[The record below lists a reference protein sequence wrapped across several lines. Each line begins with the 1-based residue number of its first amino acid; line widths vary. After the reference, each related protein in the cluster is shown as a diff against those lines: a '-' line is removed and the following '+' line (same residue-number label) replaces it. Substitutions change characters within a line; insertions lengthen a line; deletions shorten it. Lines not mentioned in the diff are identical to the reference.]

1 MKSGRNGN
9 HTMQKMGRDFSL
21 PILLLIIKL
30 IYSAELINESVFK
43 LKKLVR

>member
-30 IYSAELINESVFK
+30 INSAELINEFVFK
-43 LKKLVR
+43 LKELV

>member
-1 MKSGRNGN
+1 MKSGRNEN

-30 IYSAELINESVFK
+30 INSAELINEFVFK
-43 LKKLVR
+43 LKKLIG